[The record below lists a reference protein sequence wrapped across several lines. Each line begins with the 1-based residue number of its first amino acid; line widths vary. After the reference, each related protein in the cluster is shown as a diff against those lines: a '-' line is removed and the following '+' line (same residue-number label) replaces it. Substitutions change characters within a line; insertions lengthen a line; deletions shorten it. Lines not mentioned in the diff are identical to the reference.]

1 MVRGKRSI
9 ASLWSTGFTL
19 EHRVS
24 LPMLALAAVVSVS
37 VWLTAE
43 ASLGQFTHPASAQ
56 MQLAS
61 RIMQAASQV
70 ARAEKRERG
79 LLQPI
84 EVDPNQTGLIGPEFT
99 DITTSLG
106 VLEAKRT
113 ATNPDLAA
121 ALTARIAE
129 FDLPEDS
136 VVVALFS
143 GSMVGA
149 NVAALAATQA
159 LGLETVI
166 VSSLGASMFGATDPD
181 FTWLDIEAALRAG
194 GATTGRS
201 DIALIGGN
209 GAVGRGL
216 SEEGLAAIRASIA
229 RSGVPLLEAETLPEL
244 LGELEARI
252 DELTGKKP
260 ALFINAGGSVAAFG
274 TCQNANLI
282 PAGLSHTR
290 LHCADGMP
298 GLIVSMSQRD
308 VPVVHLL
315 NMRGLA
321 ADWGLP
327 YDPIPFD
334 LPGNNVFVYGS
345 GH

>member
-1 MVRGKRSI
+1 MTRTVGAIWLR
-9 ASLWSTGFTL
+9 GFTL
-19 EHRVS
+19 EHRVG
-24 LPMLALAAVVSVS
+24 LPTLALAAVFSIS

-43 ASLGQFTHPASAQ
+43 ATLGQFTHPASAQ

-79 LLQPI
+79 LLQPAEI
-84 EVDPNQTGLIGPEFT
+84 DPNQTGLIGPEFT

-106 VLEAKRT
+106 ALEAKRT

-121 ALTARIAE
+121 ALVRRIA
-129 FDLPEDS
+129 DLNLPEDA

-149 NVAALAATQA
+149 NVATLAATQA
-159 LGLETVI
+159 MGLETVI
-166 VSSLGASMFGATDPD
+166 VSSLGASMFGATDPE
-181 FTWLDIEAALRAG
+181 FTWLDIEAALLAG
-194 GATTGRS
+194 GATTDRS
-201 DIALIGGN
+201 DLALIGGN

-216 SEEGLAAIRASIA
+216 SEDGIAAIRSSIA
-229 RSGVPLLEAETLPEL
+229 RSGVPLVEADTLAEL
-244 LGELEARI
+244 MAELEARI
-252 DELTGKKP
+252 DALAGAEP
-260 ALFINAGGSVAAFG
+260 ALFINAGGSVAGFG
-274 TCQNANLI
+274 TCQNADLI
-282 PAGLSHTR
+282 PTGLSHTV
-290 LHCADGMP
+290 LHCADGLP
-298 GLIVSMSQRD
+298 GLIVSMSQRN
-308 VPVVHLL
+308 VPVIHLL

-334 LPGNNVFVYGS
+334 LPGNNAFVYGS

>member
-1 MVRGKRSI
+1 MR
-9 ASLWSTGFTL
+9 GFTL
-19 EHRVS
+19 EHRVG
-24 LPMLALAAVVSVS
+24 LPTLVLASVVSISAWLAA
-37 VWLTAE
+37 E
-43 ASLGQFTHPASAQ
+43 ATLGQFTHPASAQ

-61 RIMQAASQV
+61 RIMQAASQI

-79 LLQPI
+79 LLQPV

-99 DITTSLG
+99 EITTSLG

-121 ALTARIAE
+121 ALARRIA
-129 FDLPEDS
+129 DLELPDDA

-149 NVAALAATQA
+149 NVATLAATQA
-159 LGLETVI
+159 LGFETVI
-166 VSSLGASMFGATDPD
+166 VSSVGASMFGATDPG
-181 FTWLDIEAALRAG
+181 FTWLDIEAALLAG
-194 GATTGRS
+194 GATTDRS
-201 DIALIGGN
+201 DLALIGGT

-216 SEEGLAAIRASIA
+216 SEEGVAAIRASIA
-229 RSGVPLLEAETLPEL
+229 RSGVPLIEADTLSEL
-244 LGELEARI
+244 LTELEARI
-252 DELTGKKP
+252 DALAGGRP
-260 ALFINAGGSVAAFG
+260 ALFINAGGSVAGFG
-274 TCQNANLI
+274 TCQNADLI
-282 PAGLSHTR
+282 PAGVSHTV
-290 LHCADGMP
+290 LQCADGMP
-298 GLIVSMSQRD
+298 GLIVSMSQKN
-308 VPVVHLL
+308 VPVIHLL